1 MLVFRKIL
9 RTYLIDGPLVK
20 CDIPQ
25 GTIFGPLLFLIYD
38 DDAEFASNVLNP
50 IMFHAE
56 IKTVTQ

>member
-1 MLVFRKIL
+1 M
-9 RTYLIDGPLVK
+9 RTYVIDGPLVK

-25 GTIFGPLLFLIYD
+25 GTIFRPLLFLIYD

-56 IKTVTQ
+56 IKTVAQ